1 MGDKRISEL
10 SRIEKERLLEAKLQE
25 LQEVWHTPMRDS
37 FAESRLSDNQL
48 DQLLAQTVRRIRVE
62 KVMRAFVYG
71 VSAASLLVGVLAV
84 LSLLVFGIKQL
95 FFRH

>member
-25 LQEVWHTPMRDS
+25 LQEVWHTPARDS
-37 FAESRLSDNQL
+37 FAGTHLSDEQL
-48 DQLLAQTVRRIRVE
+48 DQLLAQTIRRIRVE
-62 KVMRAFVYG
+62 KVMRAFVYP

>member
-37 FAESRLSDNQL
+37 FAESRLTDNQL

>member
-37 FAESRLSDNQL
+37 FAESRLNDNQL